1 MNRPEKGVQGLH
13 RVVVTGLG
21 LISPLGI
28 GTEKTWEGLIAG
40 KSGIGP
46 VTAFDASPF
55 PSRIG
60 GEVKD
65 FDPTAY
71 LDRKEARRM
80 DRFTQFAVV
89 AAKMALEDAGLVIT
103 EENADRIGVI
113 VGSGIGGMQTLEEQ
127 CRVYF
132 ERGPAR
138 VSPFFIPMLISDMAA
153 GQISIAT
160 GARGPNSSVVTA
172 CASGAHSLAD
182 CFYHLQRG
190 SADVMIGGGSE
201 AAITGLS
208 YAGFCA
214 AGTLSTRNDA
224 PEKASRPFD
233 AKRDGFVMGE
243 GAGILILE
251 RLEHAKARGAKI
263 YAEMIG
269 VGLTSDAHHITAP
282 HPEGAG
288 AARAMTVAMREAGI
302 GPEEVD
308 YINAHGTS
316 TELNDK
322 TETMAIKKALGEH
335 AYRVAIS
342 STKSMTGHLLGAAGA
357 LEAAITVLA
366 IARGIIPPTIN
377 YEYPD
382 PECDL
387 DYVPNQARR
396 ANIRVALSNSL
407 GFGGHNACLAFKRY
421 EE

>member
-1 MNRPEKGVQGLH
+1 MH

-21 LISPLGI
+21 LISPLGV
-28 GTEKTWEGLIAG
+28 GTEKTWEGLVAG
-40 KSGIGP
+40 RSGIGP
-46 VTAFDASPF
+46 VTAFDASSLPT
-55 PSRIG
+55 RIG

-71 LDRKEARRM
+71 FDRKEARRM

-103 EENADRIGVI
+103 EENADRVGVI
-113 VGSGIGGMQTLEEQ
+113 IGSGIGGMQTLEEQ
-127 CRVYF
+127 CRIYF
-132 ERGPAR
+132 ERGPSR

-153 GQISIAT
+153 GQVSIAT

-251 RLEHAKARGAKI
+251 RLEHAKARGARI
-263 YAEMIG
+263 YAEMVG
-269 VGLTSDAHHITAP
+269 VGLTSDAYHITAP

-288 AARAMTVAMREAGI
+288 AARAMIMAMREAGI
-302 GPEEVD
+302 RPEEVD

-322 TETMAIKKALGEH
+322 TETMAIKTALGEH

-382 PECDL
+382 PDCDL

-396 ANIRVALSNSL
+396 AEIRVALSNSL